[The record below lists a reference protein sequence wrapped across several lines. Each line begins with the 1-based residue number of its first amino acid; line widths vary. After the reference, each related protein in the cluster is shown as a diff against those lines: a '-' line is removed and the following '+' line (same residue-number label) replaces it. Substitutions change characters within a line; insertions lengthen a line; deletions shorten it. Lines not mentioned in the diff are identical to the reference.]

1 MPPKV
6 PINLPPHLNISFIK
20 RYLISGDLPRARQ
33 LFDKISEPDVQSWTL
48 LISAYTKAG
57 RSKEAVKL
65 YREVKEGRKI
75 EPDKFAVLAAAKACA
90 ASGDLVNAK
99 EVHGDASKYGLSSD
113 LLLGNA
119 LIDMY
124 GKCRYFHGSES
135 VFSNL
140 RLKDV
145 VTWTSFCACYVNCG
159 LPREALSAFREMGL
173 SGIKPNAMTLSS
185 ILPACSNM
193 KILNLGREIHGFGI
207 KNGMSE
213 NVFVNSALVDMYSSC
228 SSIKQA
234 ELVFR
239 NMSCPDVFSWNVIIS
254 AYFTNGDCVRAL
266 DKFQEMRNLG
276 VQSDTVTW
284 NSVISGCADNGKS
297 QEALDLFKNMLWQGC
312 KPNQITIT
320 SLLTACTSLELW
332 NGGKEIHAYIVR
344 HRFLEDLTVCTA
356 LILIYAKSGDLE
368 ISNHIFRMM
377 TVKDTIA
384 WNTIII
390 ANSMHGKGKKT
401 LSLFNEMVGSGVKP
415 NSITF
420 TGVLSGCSHSQMVD
434 KGLSIFHSMENDHK
448 VKPDA
453 EHYSCMVDVLG
464 RGGRLAE
471 AYDFIQQMPMEPS
484 AAAWGALLGACR
496 VHKNVDLGR
505 IAANRLFE
513 IEPEN
518 PGNYVLL
525 FNILVGAKLW
535 EEASYARK
543 LMRDRGIRKIPGCSW
558 IRVKNRVFT
567 FVVGDKINEMSDEM
581 LAVWGLPQRWLPAKA
596 S

>member
-1 MPPKV
+1 
-6 PINLPPHLNISFIK
+6 
-20 RYLISGDLPRARQ
+20 
-33 LFDKISEPDVQSWTL
+33 
-48 LISAYTKAG
+48 
-57 RSKEAVKL
+57 
-65 YREVKEGRKI
+65 
-75 EPDKFAVLAAAKACA
+75 
-90 ASGDLVNAK
+90 
-99 EVHGDASKYGLSSD
+99 
-113 LLLGNA
+113 
-119 LIDMY
+119 
-124 GKCRYFHGSES
+124 
-135 VFSNL
+135 
-140 RLKDV
+140 
-145 VTWTSFCACYVNCG
+145 
-159 LPREALSAFREMGL
+159 
-173 SGIKPNAMTLSS
+173 
-185 ILPACSNM
+185 
-193 KILNLGREIHGFGI
+193 
-207 KNGMSE
+207 
-213 NVFVNSALVDMYSSC
+213 
-228 SSIKQA
+228 
-234 ELVFR
+234 
-239 NMSCPDVFSWNVIIS
+239 
-254 AYFTNGDCVRAL
+254 
-266 DKFQEMRNLG
+266 
-276 VQSDTVTW
+276 
-284 NSVISGCADNGKS
+284 
-297 QEALDLFKNMLWQGC
+297 MLWQGC
-312 KPNQITIT
+312 KTNQITIT

-344 HRFLEDLTVCTA
+344 HRFLEDLTTCTA

-368 ISNHIFRMM
+368 ISNRIFRMM

-390 ANSMHGKGKKT
+390 ANTMHGKGKKT

-415 NSITF
+415 NSVTF

-525 FNILVGAKLW
+525 SNILVGAKLW

-558 IRVKNRVFT
+558 VRVKNRVFT

-581 LAVWGLPQRWLPAKA
+581 YEFLDDVRAKMKLDGYYPNTEFVLQDLDGEEQEDSLCNHSEKLAVAFGVLNLRGESCIRVFKNLRICGDCHNTIKFVAKYVGVKIVVRDSLRFHHFA
-596 S
+596 DGSCSCGDFW